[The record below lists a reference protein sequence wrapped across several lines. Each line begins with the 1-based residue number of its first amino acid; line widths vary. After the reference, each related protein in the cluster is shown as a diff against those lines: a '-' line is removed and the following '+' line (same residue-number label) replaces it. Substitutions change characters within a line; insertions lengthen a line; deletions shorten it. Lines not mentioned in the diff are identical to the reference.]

1 MACATSERS
10 LRLPVFALRFSV
22 NGSGGRRHD
31 TMDDALQAF
40 LAASP
45 PRVLSAAD
53 LAGIPEL
60 FPTNLSPTA
69 AAWLAPFSP
78 LLPASSA
85 AASSAR
91 TIPAGAVTGMASAVA
106 LDQVTRTMQTPVG
119 DQAAT
124 DGVGGIG
131 PPMGISS
138 SMHVPISVDG
148 QFVLG
153 LSINDVVLDTVHL
166 VDAVHPLMRAVYD
179 SNENAAWMMGA
190 SGDGSAVMASTI
202 HVEEDGALT
211 IMGSMVKRPTVA
223 GGCATLLMRSSSRIV
238 GEAPHANG
246 AVHTS
251 PKDAYM
257 SFVFRMLGQFG
268 CASLPQMG
276 GGGNDVS
283 VGTPSP
289 SVPPPLMTSTIVSEL
304 SSLSVVARLASMVLD
319 RGAVHPLGLR
329 IGLTDGGNGS
339 LPVTGAP
346 SGRRAPLLAVAGGAD
361 RAAGIQLTI
370 HGQGVPP
377 ARPAGP
383 RTRTKV
389 CLDEVVDE
397 AERARIVR
405 NRASAARSNAKRR
418 AQREAAARGT

>member
-1 MACATSERS
+1 
-10 LRLPVFALRFSV
+10 
-22 NGSGGRRHD
+22 
-31 TMDDALQAF
+31 MDDALQAF

-45 PRVLSAAD
+45 PRVLSGAD

-60 FPTNLSPTA
+60 LPTNLSPAA

-91 TIPAGAVTGMASAVA
+91 TIPAGAVAGMASAVA
-106 LDQVTRTMQTPVG
+106 LDQVVRTMQTPVG
-119 DQAAT
+119 GDPAAT

-148 QFVLG
+148 PFVLG

-166 VDAVHPLMRAVYD
+166 VDVVHPIMRAVYD
-179 SNENAAWMMGA
+179 THENAAWMMGA
-190 SGDGSAVMASTI
+190 CGDGSTVVASTI

-211 IMGSMVKRPTVA
+211 IMGSMVKRPTLP

-238 GEAPHANG
+238 GEAPRANG
-246 AVHTS
+246 AVHNS
-251 PKDAYM
+251 PKDAYI
-257 SFVFRMLGQFG
+257 SFVLRMLGQFG
-268 CASLPQMG
+268 CASLPQMVG
-276 GGGNDVS
+276 GGSDAA
-283 VGTPSP
+283 VGTLLPP
-289 SVPPPLMTSTIVSEL
+289 VPPPLMTSTIVSEL

-319 RGAVHPLGLR
+319 RGAVHPRGLR
-329 IGLTDGGNGS
+329 IGLTDGGSGP
-339 LPVTGAP
+339 LPAAGAP
-346 SGRRAPLLAVAGGAD
+346 PGRRAPLLAVAAGAD
-361 RAAGIQLTI
+361 RAAGMQLAI

-377 ARPAGP
+377 ARPTGP

-397 AERARIVR
+397 AERARLVR
-405 NRASAARSNAKRR
+405 NRAAAARSNAKRR
-418 AQREAAARGT
+418 ARREAAARGT